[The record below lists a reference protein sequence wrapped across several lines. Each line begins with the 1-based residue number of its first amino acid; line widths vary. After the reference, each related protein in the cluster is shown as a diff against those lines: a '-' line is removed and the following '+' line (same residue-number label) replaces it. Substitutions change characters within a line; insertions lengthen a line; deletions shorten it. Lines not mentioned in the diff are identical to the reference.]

1 MLRTLAALF
10 DTKREAQD
18 AEAGL
23 ARRGIESGRVTLVQD
38 AARGLTVPAEDRAT
52 YEEGLRRG
60 GVLLLARVEDAE
72 VEAVIVVLEQTGA
85 VDLDAR
91 ERDWRAQGWTR
102 EAATPATAAGTALA
116 DAAPGAVSTHAP
128 APAVTPPPAG
138 TGVQEQAI
146 PVFEERLVVG
156 KRDVTRGTVR
166 VRVHVREVPV
176 EVPVHLREEHA
187 VIERHVVDRPVT
199 DADTDAFQEKV
210 VAVDTVVEE
219 PVVAKEA
226 VVVEEI
232 VVHKDVALRV
242 AARPGRAQR
251 GAAGVAARRRRAP
264 PHLILPLRRPARCG
278 TGRER
283 PSRDRP
289 HFQASATSVQCV
301 AARTSHTPS
310 SVAPIVHVLLSNA
323 SMTNSQPG
331 KPAASTVAA
340 SIGMS
345 GGLPTMRQSHV
356 CSNPADKA
364 TSSSQ
369 VAR

>member
-91 ERDWRAQGWTR
+91 ERDWRAQGWTGGSG
-102 EAATPATAAGTALA
+102 ASA
-116 DAAPGAVSTHAP
+116 AAPGAVSTHAP

-187 VIERHVVDRPVT
+187 VIERHAVDRPVT

-232 VVHKDVALRV
+232 VVHKDMAERV
-242 AARPGRAQR
+242 ETVRDT
-251 GAAGVAARRRRAP
+251 VRR
-264 PHLILPLRRPARCG
+264 
-278 TGRER
+278 TVVEVEQQ
-283 PSRDRP
+283 D
-289 HFQASATSVQCV
+289 
-301 AARTSHTPS
+301 
-310 SVAPIVHVLLSNA
+310 
-323 SMTNSQPG
+323 
-331 KPAASTVAA
+331 PAAS
-340 SIGMS
+340 
-345 GGLPTMRQSHV
+345 P
-356 CSNPADKA
+356 PAGA
-364 TSSSQ
+364 GRPRT
-369 VAR
+369 